1 MITIKEAM
9 GILKYSEEYV
19 IIDVQLMP
27 PGFIRGCL
35 LNDIDPRRPFRIIV
49 HPVIEDKK
57 PSMRIW
63 ISSVIKM
70 KSKAVLKALERTRR
84 SLTWGYVAID
94 SRGAVSFRFWED
106 MDISAE
112 QLVILLDKM
121 VESVQ
126 LFEMTLSFYSMLD
139 SGISRNHV
147 KTIMKT
153 YFPKW
158 KTIADRLRR

>member
-1 MITIKEAM
+1 MVTIKEAV

-27 PGFIRGCL
+27 AGFIRGCL
-35 LNDIDPRRPFRIIV
+35 LNDIDPRRPYRLII
-49 HPVIEDKK
+49 HPVIENKR

-63 ISSVIKM
+63 ITSIIKM
-70 KSKAVLKALERTRR
+70 QSKAVVKALEHSRK
-84 SLTWGYVAID
+84 SLTCGYVAID
-94 SRGAVSFRFWED
+94 LRGAVTFRFWKN
-106 MDISAE
+106 MDISAA

-139 SGISRNHV
+139 SGMPRNHV

-153 YFPKW
+153 YFPQW
-158 KTIADRLRR
+158 KTIADRVRG